1 MPSILI
7 TGRNTTIAQE
17 YQRWSIA
24 YFNKMPKLFAETFY
38 FHRFKSDT
46 PALEGFPVYHDRY
59 LFCHGLLIPKK
70 EEELTEQEQHEIQF
84 ANYTST
90 VKAIGEILQVNDNAR
105 ICVITSE
112 SGYRGSYNGL
122 YAKMKGYLS
131 DYVSRKQLRTAN
143 QQLVGI
149 SPGIIADAGM
159 TTRRQDQDNVERR
172 AQEHRMGYHI
182 SSAEVAAMAFALL
195 HQFRYVSGTVIR
207 MHGETDA

>member
-1 MPSILI
+1 MPTILI
-7 TGRNTTIAQE
+7 TGRNSTIAQE
-17 YQRWSIA
+17 YQRWSTA
-24 YFNKMPKLFAETFY
+24 YFNKMPKSFAETFH
-38 FHRFKSDT
+38 FHRFDVSK
-46 PALEGFPVYHDRY
+46 PALEGFNPHHDRY

-70 EEELTEQEQHEIQF
+70 EDELTEQESHEMQF

-90 VKAIGEILQVNDNAR
+90 VKAISEILQCNDNAR

-131 DYVSRKQLRTAN
+131 DYISRKQLRTAN

-159 TTRRQDQDNVERR
+159 TTRRKDQHNVEAR
-172 AQEHRMGYHI
+172 AQAHRMGYHI

-195 HQFRYVSGTVIR
+195 HQFRYVSGTIIR
-207 MHGETDA
+207 MHGETDT